1 MGTSTSGNFHITGTA
16 TPNGVVLQDTSGA
29 LYRLVGASW
38 FDTHVNS
45 QTGGQLMGSTDEFK
59 IISQGGGAVA
69 RVQQNF
75 HVNSQG
81 QVLVDKS
88 TCLPPI

>member
-1 MGTSTSGNFHITGTA
+1 MGTSVSGNFHITGTA
-16 TPNGVVLQDTSGA
+16 TPNGVVLQDTSGS

-45 QTGGQLMGSTDEFK
+45 QTGGQMMGSTDEFK
-59 IISQGGGAVA
+59 IINRGGGVVA
-69 RVQQNF
+69 RVQETF
-75 HVNSQG
+75 HVDSHG
-81 QVLVDKS
+81 QVIVDKS